1 MLVCRPQALE
11 HLGRGLADLVGHFFA
26 LILRRRRGEVYEGA
40 DDVSRIKGDE
50 GELDALT
57 TYLEAVQVFL
67 HQHMHS
73 RNDALLQHQLSPTCA
88 TVSFTPLGLWVKK
101 IATMSYEMS
110 RQRSALTEAHRMD
123 RKNLL

>member
-1 MLVCRPQALE
+1 MLSSCE
-11 HLGRGLADLVGHFFA
+11 
-26 LILRRRRGEVYEGA
+26 GEVYEGA
-40 DDVSRIKGDE
+40 GDVSRIKSDE

-88 TVSFTPLGLWVKK
+88 TVSFTPLGLWVRK

-110 RQRSALTEAHRMD
+110 RQRRALTEAHRMD
-123 RKNLL
+123 RKKLL

>member
-1 MLVCRPQALE
+1 MLLSCE
-11 HLGRGLADLVGHFFA
+11 
-26 LILRRRRGEVYEGA
+26 GEVYEGA

-88 TVSFTPLGLWVKK
+88 TVSFTPLGQAE
-101 IATMSYEMS
+101 ATQSSQPAMVAMLHHPQRKPE
-110 RQRSALTEAHRMD
+110 QRSRTTAQNQLKRVTIQNVR
-123 RKNLL
+123 

>member
-1 MLVCRPQALE
+1 MT
-11 HLGRGLADLVGHFFA
+11 
-26 LILRRRRGEVYEGA
+26 
-40 DDVSRIKGDE
+40 RIKSDE
-50 GELDALT
+50 GELDALA

-67 HQHMHS
+67 RQHIHS

-88 TVSFTPLGLWVKK
+88 TVSFTPLGLWVRK

-110 RQRSALTEAHRMD
+110 RQRRALTEAHRMD

>member
-1 MLVCRPQALE
+1 M
-11 HLGRGLADLVGHFFA
+11 
-26 LILRRRRGEVYEGA
+26 
-40 DDVSRIKGDE
+40 SRINGDE
-50 GELDALT
+50 GELDALA

-73 RNDALLQHQLSPTCA
+73 RNDALWQHQLSPTCA
-88 TVSFTPLGLWVKK
+88 TVSFTPLGLWVRK

-110 RQRSALTEAHRMD
+110 RQRRALTEAHRMD

>member
-1 MLVCRPQALE
+1 ML
-11 HLGRGLADLVGHFFA
+11 LACE
-26 LILRRRRGEVYEGA
+26 GEVYEGTG
-40 DDVSRIKGDE
+40 DVSRINGDE
-50 GELDALT
+50 GELDALA

-73 RNDALLQHQLSPTCA
+73 RNDALWQHQLSPTCA
-88 TVSFTPLGLWVKK
+88 TVSFTPLGLWVRK

-110 RQRSALTEAHRMD
+110 RQRRALTEAHRMD